1 MSASQDHEVRPGR
14 RTVVAAVGA
23 VSVAAVLTACGNQ
36 KDSSGPDAVE
46 PVHGGEDSSG
56 PDAVEPGH
64 GGKDS
69 SGPDAVEPGGG
80 KDDGGTA
87 LAKTADIPEGGG
99 MIFADQGVVVTQPKA
114 GEFKAFSS
122 KCTHQGCAVS
132 SVSGGTI
139 NCPCH
144 GSKFDVATGSVTAG
158 PATRPLTA
166 RPIKVKGDS
175 ITLAS

>member
-36 KDSSGPDAVE
+36 KESRGSDAVE
-46 PVHGGEDSSG
+46 PASAESDSGG
-56 PDAVEPGH
+56 PV
-64 GGKDS
+64 
-69 SGPDAVEPGGG
+69 
-80 KDDGGTA
+80 

-99 MIFADQGVVVTQPKA
+99 KIFADQGIVVTQPKA

-122 KCTHQGCAVS
+122 KCTHQGCSVS
-132 SVSGGTI
+132 SVSDGTI

-144 GSKFDVATGSVTAG
+144 GSKFDVATGSVAAG
-158 PATRPLTA
+158 PATQPLPA
-166 RPIKVKGDS
+166 RPIAVEGDS